1 MMIGGLGR
9 WGRVGSQP
17 ARAPLFV
24 NSRLVGLWLQWM
36 LELKLDFEHAL
47 LQA

>member
-1 MMIGGLGR
+1 MIGGLGR
-9 WGRVGSQP
+9 WGRVGSQTGS
-17 ARAPLFV
+17 RTVV
-24 NSRLVGLWLQWM
+24 NSCRALQWM